1 MTSKST
7 PARSLCLLM
16 AATLISSNLV
26 PWSVLEAQSVDRPLR
41 GVEDPGV
48 ITTRQSITPA
58 GAQMVFKG
66 RVQGATFGKDGK
78 LWALSRTHLYQV
90 DWLENKVVS
99 QHTLGGFGGIRGLT
113 LDSQSNPI
121 VSLVESRKGE
131 PGQVFVVRPD
141 TKTTPGTLTKIGSVL
156 GTENVGSPFVHA
168 GQVLT
173 PLTYNNGLA
182 MTDMATGQTKTVAV
196 GVAPVAV
203 TAGGDLAYVANWGG
217 LPAQKDAL
225 SAPTGLKASADQ
237 VRIDA
242 RGVALEGS
250 ISVVNLTTGTVSANI
265 PVGRHPTALALDG
278 AKGLLYVAN
287 TNDDS
292 ISIIDVRTRQVRQ
305 TIQLQ
310 PFSEAVQGVAPSGI
324 TLDRAGKRLF
334 IACGGINAVMIY
346 DLEAGRM
353 QGLVP
358 TGWYP
363 VSVTL
368 NQDETKLAIA
378 TLLGV
383 GSGQNDG
390 PNKRFVHANRGTIH
404 VVDLPDFA
412 QLASYSAA
420 VAENNRMAYRDGVA
434 RSQSQAATSP
444 APARAIP
451 VRSGEPSLI
460 EHVVY
465 IIKENRT
472 YDQLFGDLERGNGE
486 PSFVMFGEDVTP
498 NQRRLARDFVL
509 LDNFYTT
516 GGNSANGHQW
526 VTQGNEASYTL
537 WPGYSGRSYPF
548 DGSDPLAYSSGGF
561 IWDAVLAK
569 GKSVAVFGEYAPGI
583 LNDTPVQRQG
593 LFARWKAGDDFAN
606 MWNTTSPIPPLDRA
620 LVRNFPAYSMDIPDV
635 VRARIFLDKLKEYE
649 AKGTMPH
656 LTVMLLPSDHTSGTR
671 PGANTPK
678 AMVADNDLALGQVV
692 EGLSKSKFWPKM
704 AIFVVEDDSQ
714 NGVDHVDGHR
724 TVALA
729 ISPYTRRNHV
739 DSTMYSH
746 QSMLKSIELIL
757 GLPSLSLF
765 NLIANDMR
773 ASFTDTPNL
782 APHTAIIPKQELT
795 ELNPPLSAL
804 TGAPK
809 AAAIASA
816 RMNFSVPDAVPT
828 AELNRIVWHNV
839 KGWSTP
845 YPGVKQAA
853 FSPFQ
858 LDDGDDD

>member
-1 MTSKST
+1 MVNKRKLARVTSLLVAT
-7 PARSLCLLM
+7 SLV
-16 AATLISSNLV
+16 SSNFLAL
-26 PWSVLEAQSVDRPLR
+26 SQAQSQSIDRPVR
-41 GVEDPGV
+41 AVEDPGV
-48 ITTRQSITPA
+48 VTTRQGITPA
-58 GAQMVFKG
+58 GTQTVFKG
-66 RVQGATFGKDGK
+66 RVQGATFGKDGTI
-78 LWALSRTHLYQV
+78 WALSRSHLYQLN
-90 DWLENKVVS
+90 WLENKTIS
-99 QHTLGGFGGIRGLT
+99 QHALQGVGGIRGIAMDNDGVPLV
-113 LDSQSNPI
+113 SYIEAKQGQPGSVMIARPNVGSNP
-121 VSLVESRKGE
+121 G
-131 PGQVFVVRPD
+131 G
-141 TKTTPGTLTKIGSVL
+141 LTKIGSPL
-156 GTENVGSPFVHA
+156 GTENVGSPIVHDGKA
-168 GQVLT
+168 LT
-173 PLTYNNGLA
+173 PLTFNNGLA
-182 MTDMATGQTKTVAV
+182 ITDLASGQMKTVSV

-203 TAGGDLAYVANWGG
+203 AAGGNLAYVANWGG
-217 LPAQKDAL
+217 LAATAGMP
-225 SAPTGLKASADQ
+225 SAPTGLKPGADL
-237 VRIDA
+237 VRIDG
-242 RGVALEGS
+242 RGIVLQGS
-250 ISVVNLTTGTVSANI
+250 ISVVNLSTGTVSDNI
-265 PVGRHPTALALDG
+265 PVGRHPTGLALDG

-292 ISIIDVRTRQVRQ
+292 ISIVDVRTRKVQQ
-305 TIQLQ
+305 TISLQ
-310 PFSEAVQGVAPSGI
+310 PFAQAVKGVAPSGM

-334 IACGGINAVMIY
+334 IACGGINAVLIY
-346 DLEAGRM
+346 DLEAKSIS
-353 QGLVP
+353 GLVP

-363 VSVTL
+363 VSVAL
-368 NQDETKLAIA
+368 NGDESKMVVA
-378 TLLGV
+378 TLLGI
-383 GSGQNDG
+383 GSGQNEG
-390 PNKRFVHANRGTIH
+390 PTKRFVHANRGSVH
-404 VVDLPDFA
+404 VIPMPDAA

-420 VAENNRMAYRDGVA
+420 VSENNRMAYRDAIVPTPNL
-434 RSQSQAATSP
+434 QAP
-444 APARAIP
+444 PRAIP

-472 YDQLFGDLERGNGE
+472 YDQIFGDLERGNGE
-486 PSFVMFGEDVTP
+486 PSFVMFGEEVTP

-526 VTQGNEASYTL
+526 VTQGNEVSYTL

-561 IWDAVLAK
+561 IWDSVLAK

-583 LNDTPVQRQG
+583 LDDTPRQRQN
-593 LFARWKAGDDFAN
+593 LFARWKAGDNFAN
-606 MWNTTSPIPPLDRA
+606 TWNTTSPIPPLDRS

-649 AKGTMPH
+649 ATSAMPH
-656 LTVMLLPSDHTSGTR
+656 LTVILLPSDHTSGTR
-671 PGANTPK
+671 PGTNTPK

-746 QSMLKSIELIL
+746 QSMLKSIEMIL

-773 ASFTDTPNL
+773 ASFTDTPDL
-782 APHTAIIPKQELT
+782 RPHTAIVPKQDLL
-795 ELNPPLSAL
+795 ELNPQASAL
-804 TGAPK
+804 TGARK
-809 AAAIASA
+809 AGALASA

-828 AELNRIVWHNV
+828 AELNRIVWHEV

-845 YPGVKQAA
+845 YPKSNNAT

-858 LDDGDDD
+858 LEDEDD

>member
-1 MTSKST
+1 M
-7 PARSLCLLM
+7 P
-16 AATLISSNLV
+16 IS
-26 PWSVLEAQSVDRPLR
+26 AQTIDRPVR
-41 GVEDPGV
+41 AVEDPGV
-48 ITTRQSITPA
+48 ITTRQAISPA
-58 GAQMVFKG
+58 GVQTVFTG
-66 RVQGATFGKDGK
+66 RVQGAVFGKDGA
-78 LWALSRTHLYQV
+78 LWALSRTHLYQLN
-90 DWLENKVVS
+90 WLENKAIS
-99 QHTLGGFGGIRGLT
+99 QHALKGVGGIRGLA
-113 LDSQSNPI
+113 LDSTGSPVISYIETRQ
-121 VSLVESRKGE
+121 GQ
-131 PGQVFVVRPD
+131 PGQVIIARPD
-141 TKTTPGTLTKIGSVL
+141 TATNPGGLIKIGSPL
-156 GTENVGSPFVHA
+156 GTDNVGSPIIHE
-168 GQVLT
+168 GKVLT
-173 PLTYNNGLA
+173 PLTFNNGLA
-182 MTDMATGQTKTVAV
+182 ITSLTTGESKTVPV
-196 GVAPVAV
+196 GVAPVAAI
-203 TAGGDLAYVANWGG
+203 AGGNLAYVANWGG
-217 LPAQKDAL
+217 LAATAGQP
-225 SAPTGLKASADQ
+225 SAPTGLKSGADQ

-242 RGVALEGS
+242 RGVALAGS

-278 AKGLLYVAN
+278 AKGLLYVSN
-287 TNDDS
+287 GNDDS
-292 ISIIDVRTRQVRQ
+292 ISIVDVRTRTVKQ
-305 TIQLQ
+305 TIALT
-310 PFSEAVQGVAPSGI
+310 PFSQSVRGIAPSGV

-334 IACGGINAVMIY
+334 IACGGINAVMVY
-346 DLEAGRM
+346 DLEQGRM
-353 QGLVP
+353 TGLIP

-363 VSVTL
+363 VSVGL
-368 NQDETKLAIA
+368 NDDETKLVVA

-383 GSGQNDG
+383 GSGQNEG
-390 PNKRFVHANRGTIH
+390 PNRRFVHANRGTVH
-404 VVDLPDFA
+404 VIPMPDA
-412 QLASYSAA
+412 PQLASYSAA
-420 VAENNRMAYRDGVA
+420 VAENNRMAFKDGVSP
-434 RSQSQAATSP
+434 RPNLQATP
-444 APARAIP
+444 RAIP

-526 VTQGNEASYTL
+526 VTQGNEQSYTL
-537 WPGYSGRSYPF
+537 WPGYSGRSYPY

-569 GKSVAVFGEYAPGI
+569 GKSVAVFGEYAPGV
-583 LNDTPVQRQG
+583 LNDNASQRQG
-593 LFARWKAGDDFAN
+593 LFARWKAGDRFTN
-606 MWNTTSPIPPLDRA
+606 NFNTTSPIPPLDRA

-649 AKGTMPH
+649 ATGTMPH

-746 QSMLKSIELIL
+746 QSMLKSIEMIL
-757 GLPSLSLF
+757 GLPSMSLF

-782 APHTAIIPKQELT
+782 TPHVALT
-795 ELNPPLSAL
+795 PRQDLLELNPQAAAL
-804 TGAPK
+804 TGERRAG
-809 AAAIASA
+809 ALASA

-828 AELNRIVWHNV
+828 AQLNRIVWHDV
-839 KGWSTP
+839 KGWGTP
-845 YPGVKQAA
+845 YPKLTNAT

-858 LDDGDDD
+858 LEDDDD

>member
-1 MTSKST
+1 MSKAGRVRRAFSLLLSASIVALSFVSWTQTS
-7 PARSLCLLM
+7 
-16 AATLISSNLV
+16 
-26 PWSVLEAQSVDRPLR
+26 AQTVDRPLR
-41 GVEDPGV
+41 NVEDPGV
-48 ITTRQSITPA
+48 ITTRQAISPA
-58 GAQMVFKG
+58 GVQTVFKG
-66 RVQGATFGKDGK
+66 RVQGAMFGANNS
-78 LWALSRTHLYQV
+78 LWALSRTHLYHL
-90 DWLENKVVS
+90 DWLENKTVS
-99 QHTLGGFGGIRGLT
+99 QHALKGVGGIRGLAI
-113 LDSQSNPI
+113 DSNGNPV
-121 VSLVESRKGE
+121 VSYIESRTGQ
-131 PGQVFVVRPD
+131 PGQVFVAKPD
-141 TKTTPGTLTKIGSVL
+141 ASTAPAGLTKIGGAL
-156 GTENVGSPFVHA
+156 GTENVGSLVVHSDK
-168 GQVLT
+168 VLT
-173 PLTYNNGLA
+173 PLTFNNGLA
-182 MTDMATGQTKTVAV
+182 ITELASGQTKTVPV

-203 TAGGDLAYVANWGG
+203 VAGGNLAYVANWGG
-217 LPAQKDAL
+217 LAATAGMP
-225 SAPTGLKASADQ
+225 SAPTGLKSGADQ

-242 RGVALEGS
+242 RGVALPGS
-250 ISVVNLTTGTVSANI
+250 ISIVNLTTGTVSANI
-265 PVGRHPTALALDG
+265 PVGRHPTAMALDG
-278 AKGLLYVAN
+278 AKGLLYVSN
-287 TNDDS
+287 TNDDT
-292 ISIIDVRTRQVRQ
+292 ISVVDVRTRAIKQ
-305 TIQLQ
+305 TITLT
-310 PFSEAVQGVAPSGI
+310 PFAQSVRGIAPSGV
-324 TLDRAGKRLF
+324 TLDKAGKRLF
-334 IACGGINAVMIY
+334 VACGGINAILVY
-346 DLEAGRM
+346 DLEQNRM
-353 QGLVP
+353 TGLIP

-363 VSVTL
+363 VSVVL
-368 NQDETKLAIA
+368 NEDETKLAVA

-390 PNKRFVHANRGTIH
+390 QNKRFVHANRGTVH
-404 VVDLPDFA
+404 VIPMPDA
-412 QLASYSAA
+412 PQLASYSAA
-420 VAENNRMAYRDGVA
+420 VAENNRMSFRDGVA
-434 RSQSQAATSP
+434 PRPNLQAAP
-444 APARAIP
+444 RAIP

-472 YDQLFGDLERGNGE
+472 YDQVFGDLERGNGE
-486 PSFVMFGEDVTP
+486 ASFVMFGEDVTP

-526 VTQGNEASYTL
+526 VTQGNEPSYTL
-537 WPGYSGRSYPF
+537 WPGYSGRSYPY

-569 GKSVAVFGEYAPGI
+569 GKSVAVFGEYAPGV
-583 LNDTPVQRQG
+583 LNDDASQRQG
-593 LFARWKAGDDFAN
+593 LFARWKAGDRFAN
-606 MWNTTSPIPPLDRA
+606 MWNTRSPIPPLDRA

-649 AKGTMPH
+649 TAGSMPH
-656 LTVMLLPSDHTSGTR
+656 LTVMLLPSDHTSGTK

-757 GLPSLSLF
+757 GLPSMSLF

-773 ASFTDTPNL
+773 ASFTDTPDL
-782 APHTAIIPKQELT
+782 TPHTALT
-795 ELNPPLSAL
+795 PRQDLLELNPSASAL
-804 TGAPK
+804 TGQRRAG
-809 AAAIASA
+809 ALASA
-816 RMNFSVPDAVPT
+816 RMNFSVPDDVPT
-828 AELNRIVWHNV
+828 AQLNRIVWHDV

-845 YPGVKQAA
+845 YPTPTNAT

-858 LDDGDDD
+858 LEDDDD

>member
-1 MTSKST
+1 MMKLR
-7 PARSLCLLM
+7 RSYTVIKHVLV
-16 AATLISSNLV
+16 AALVGSNLV
-26 PWSVLEAQSVDRPLR
+26 PWTHPNAQTINRPVR

-58 GAQMVFKG
+58 GAQTIFKG
-66 RVQGATFGKDGK
+66 RVQGAVFGKEGA
-78 LWALSRTHLYQV
+78 LWVLSRTHLYQL
-90 DWLENKVVS
+90 DWLQNKAVS
-99 QHTLGGFGGIRGLT
+99 TYELKGVGGIRGLA
-113 LDSQSNPI
+113 LDETGSPI
-121 VSLVESRKGE
+121 LSYTETKPGQAGQVVLAKPDVSKKPEALQKIGE
-131 PGQVFVVRPD
+131 P
-141 TKTTPGTLTKIGSVL
+141 L
-156 GTENVGSPFVHA
+156 GTDNVGSPFAHN

-173 PLTYNNGLA
+173 PLTFNNGLA
-182 MTDMATGQTKTVAV
+182 ITNLESGQTKTVPV

-203 TAGGDLAYVANWGG
+203 TAGGALAYVANWGG
-217 LPAQKDAL
+217 LPASAGMP
-225 SAPTGLKASADQ
+225 SAPTGLKAGADQ
-237 VRIDA
+237 VRIDP

-250 ISVVNLTTGTVSANI
+250 ISVVNLATNSVSANI
-265 PVGRHPTALALDG
+265 PVGRHPTGLALDS
-278 AKGLLYVAN
+278 ARGLLYVAN

-292 ISIIDVRTRQVRQ
+292 ISVVDVRTRNVKQ
-305 TIQLQ
+305 TISLK
-310 PFSEAVQGVAPSGI
+310 PFAQEVKGIAPSGLS
-324 TLDRAGKRLF
+324 LDRSGKRLF

-346 DLEAGRM
+346 DLESGRIS
-353 QGLVP
+353 GLVP

-363 VSVTL
+363 ISVTL
-368 NQDETKLAIA
+368 NADESKIAVA
-378 TLLGV
+378 TLLGI

-390 PNKRFVHANRGTIH
+390 PNKRFVHANRGSVH
-404 VVDLPDFA
+404 VVPMPDDA

-420 VAENNRMAYRDGVA
+420 VAENNKMAFRDGI
-434 RSQSQAATSP
+434 SP
-444 APARAIP
+444 KPTLTAKPRAIP
-451 VRSGEPSLI
+451 ERSGEPSLI
-460 EHVVY
+460 EHVVF

-498 NQRRLARDFVL
+498 NQRRLATDFVL

-516 GGNSANGHQW
+516 GGNSASGHQW

-569 GKSVAVFGEYAPGI
+569 GKSVAVFGEYAPGV
-583 LNDTPVQRQG
+583 LDDTPAQRQN
-593 LFARWKAGDDFAN
+593 LFARWKAGDDFKN
-606 MWNTTSPIPPLDRA
+606 TWNTRSPIPPLDKA

-635 VRARIFLDKLKEYE
+635 VRARIFLEKLKEYE
-649 AKGTMPH
+649 TQGAMPH

-692 EGLSKSKFWPKM
+692 EGLTKSKFWPKM

-773 ASFTDTPNL
+773 ASFTETPNL
-782 APHTAIIPKQELT
+782 SPFTAITPKQDLL
-795 ELNPPLSAL
+795 ELNPQARTL
-804 TGAPK
+804 TGERK
-809 AAAIASA
+809 AGALASA
-816 RMNFSVPDAVPT
+816 QMNFSVPDAVPT
-828 AELNRIVWHNV
+828 EKLNRIVWHEI

-845 YPGVKQAA
+845 YPGTRNAT

-858 LDDGDDD
+858 LDDDD

>member
-1 MTSKST
+1 MSKNR
-7 PARSLCLLM
+7 PASRALSLLM
-16 AATLISSNLV
+16 ATSLMV
-26 PWSVLEAQSVDRPLR
+26 PSMLPLSLAQAQTVDRPVR
-41 GVEDPGV
+41 AVEDPGV
-48 ITTRQSITPA
+48 ITTRQGITPA
-58 GAQMVFKG
+58 GAQTVFKG
-66 RVQGATFGKDGK
+66 RVQGAVFGKDGA
-78 LWALSRTHLYQV
+78 LWTLSRTHLYQL
-90 DWLENKVVS
+90 DWLDNKALS
-99 QHTLGGFGGIRGLT
+99 QHALKGAGGIRGLT
-113 LDSQSNPI
+113 LDSNGQPVVALI
-121 VSLVESRKGE
+121 ESRQGQ
-131 PGQVFVVRPD
+131 PGQVFIARPN
-141 TKTTPGTLTKIGSVL
+141 TATTPGGLTKIGASL
-156 GTENVGSPFVHA
+156 GTENVGSPVVHD
-168 GQVLT
+168 GKVLT

-182 MTDMATGQTKTVAV
+182 VTDLASGETQTVKVA
-196 GVAPVAV
+196 VAPVAV
-203 TAGGDLAYVANWGG
+203 VAGGNLAYVANWGG
-217 LPAQKDAL
+217 LAASAGMA
-225 SAPTGLKASADQ
+225 SAPTGLKADADQ

-242 RGVALEGS
+242 RGVALQGS
-250 ISVVNLTTGTVSANI
+250 ISVVNLATNSVSANI

-278 AKGLLYVAN
+278 AKGLLYVSN

-292 ISIIDVRTRQVRQ
+292 ISIIDVRTRAVKQ
-305 TIQLQ
+305 TITLQ
-310 PFSEAVQGVAPSGI
+310 PFAQAVKGIAPSGI

-334 IACGGINAVMIY
+334 IACGGINAVLIY
-346 DLEAGRM
+346 DLEAGRIA
-353 QGLVP
+353 GLIP

-363 VSVTL
+363 VSVAL
-368 NQDETKLAIA
+368 NADESKIAVA

-390 PNKRFVHANRGTIH
+390 ANKRFVHANRGSVH
-404 VVDLPDFA
+404 VIPVPESA

-420 VAENNRMAYRDGVA
+420 VAENNRMAFKDGVA
-434 RSQSQAATSP
+434 PKPDPQ

-451 VRSGEPSLI
+451 LRSGEPSLI

-472 YDQLFGDLERGNGE
+472 YDQVFGDLERGNGE

-498 NQRRLARDFVL
+498 NHRRLARDFVL

-526 VTQGNEASYTL
+526 VTQGNEVSYTL

-583 LNDTPVQRQG
+583 LDDTPVQRQG
-593 LFARWKAGDDFAN
+593 LFARWKAGDNFAN
-606 MWNTTSPIPPLDRA
+606 MWNTRSPIPPLDRA

-649 AKGTMPH
+649 ATGTMPH

-671 PGANTPK
+671 PGTNTPR

-765 NLIANDMR
+765 NLIANDMS
-773 ASFTDTPNL
+773 ASFTNNADL
-782 APHTAIIPKQELT
+782 RPHTALVPKQDLL
-795 ELNPPLSAL
+795 ELNPPVSAL
-804 TGAPK
+804 TGARR
-809 AAAIASA
+809 AGALASA

-828 AELNRIVWHNV
+828 AELNRIVWHEV

-845 YPGVKQAA
+845 YPKLTNST

-858 LDDGDDD
+858 LEDEDE

>member
-1 MTSKST
+1 MTIH
-7 PARSLCLLM
+7 RSPSRALSLLI
-16 AATLISSNLV
+16 ATSLVSSSIL
-26 PWSVLEAQSVDRPLR
+26 PWTSALGQTIDRPVR
-41 GVEDPGV
+41 SVEDPGV
-48 ITTRQSITPA
+48 VTTRQGITPA
-58 GAQMVFKG
+58 GAQTVFTG
-66 RVQGATFGKDGK
+66 RVQGAVFGKDGA
-78 LWALSRTHLYQV
+78 LWALSRTHLYQLN
-90 DWLENKVVS
+90 WLENKTIS
-99 QHTLGGFGGIRGLT
+99 QHALKGVGGIRGLAI
-113 LDSQSNPI
+113 DSEGKPV
-121 VSLVESRKGE
+121 VSFIEARPGQ
-131 PGQVFVVRPD
+131 PGQVMIARPD
-141 TKTTPGTLTKIGSVL
+141 TATTPGGLAKIGGAL
-156 GTENVGSPFVHA
+156 GTDNVGALMVHD
-168 GQVLT
+168 GKVLT
-173 PLTYNNGLA
+173 PLTFNNGLA
-182 MTDMATGQTKTVAV
+182 ITDMATGQSKTVPV

-203 TAGGDLAYVANWGG
+203 AAGGNLAYVANWGG
-217 LPAQKDAL
+217 LAASAGMP
-225 SAPTGLKASADQ
+225 SAPTGLKAGADQ

-242 RGVALEGS
+242 RGVALAGS

-265 PVGRHPTALALDG
+265 PVGRHPTGLALDG
-278 AKGLLYVAN
+278 GKGLLYVAN

-292 ISIIDVRTRQVRQ
+292 ISIIDVRTRTVKQ
-305 TIQLQ
+305 TINLQ
-310 PFSEAVQGVAPSGI
+310 PFAQVVKGIAPSGI
-324 TLDRAGKRLF
+324 TLDRTGKRLF
-334 IACGGINAVMIY
+334 IACGGINAVMVY

-353 QGLVP
+353 SGLVP

-363 VSVTL
+363 VSVAL
-368 NQDETKLAIA
+368 NADETKMAVA

-383 GSGQNDG
+383 GSGQNEG
-390 PNKRFVHANRGTIH
+390 PTKRFVHANRGSVH
-404 VVDLPDFA
+404 VIPMPDVA

-420 VAENNRMAYRDGVA
+420 VAENNRMAFRDGVA
-434 RSQSQAATSP
+434 PRPNLQAAP
-444 APARAIP
+444 RAIP

-486 PSFVMFGEDVTP
+486 PSFVLFGEDVTP

-526 VTQGNEASYTL
+526 VTQGNEVSYTL
-537 WPGYSGRSYPF
+537 WPGYSGRSYPY

-569 GKSVAVFGEYAPGI
+569 GKSVAVFGEYAPGV
-583 LNDTPVQRQG
+583 LNDTPVQRQS
-593 LFARWKAGDDFAN
+593 LFARWKAGDRFTN
-606 MWNTTSPIPPLDRA
+606 VWNTRSPIPPLDRS

-649 AKGTMPH
+649 ATGTMPH
-656 LTVMLLPSDHTSGTR
+656 LTVMLLPGDHTSGTR

-773 ASFTDTPNL
+773 PSFTDTADL
-782 APHTAIIPKQELT
+782 RPHTALIPRQDLL
-795 ELNPPLSAL
+795 ELNPAAAAL
-804 TGAPK
+804 TGQRRAG
-809 AAAIASA
+809 ALASA

-828 AELNRIVWHNV
+828 AQLNRIVWHEI

-845 YPGVKQAA
+845 YPKLTNAT

-858 LDDGDDD
+858 LEDDDD

>member
-1 MTSKST
+1 MPRLSQSHTVLKHILVAALIGSSLLPWT
-7 PARSLCLLM
+7 HPSAQTINRPVRS
-16 AATLISSNLV
+16 
-26 PWSVLEAQSVDRPLR
+26 
-41 GVEDPGV
+41 VEDPGV
-48 ITTRQSITPA
+48 ITTRQNITPA
-58 GAQMVFKG
+58 GAQTVFKG
-66 RVQGATFGKDGK
+66 RVQGAVFGKEGA
-78 LWALSRTHLYQV
+78 LWVLSRTHLYQL
-90 DWLENKVVS
+90 DWLQNKAISTFDLKGV
-99 QHTLGGFGGIRGLT
+99 GGIRGLT
-113 LDSQSNPI
+113 LDESGSPI
-121 VSLVESRKGE
+121 LSYTETKPGQAGQVVLAKPDLSKTSEGLLRIGE
-131 PGQVFVVRPD
+131 P
-141 TKTTPGTLTKIGSVL
+141 L
-156 GTENVGSPFVHA
+156 GTNNVGSPVVHN

-173 PLTYNNGLA
+173 PLTFNNGLA
-182 MTDMATGQTKTVAV
+182 ITNLESGQTKTVPV

-203 TAGGDLAYVANWGG
+203 AAGDTLAYVANWGG
-217 LPAQKDAL
+217 LPASAGML
-225 SAPTGLKASADQ
+225 SAPTGLKAGADQ
-237 VRIDA
+237 VRIDP
-242 RGVALEGS
+242 RGVALPGS
-250 ISVVNLTTGTVSANI
+250 ISVLNLATASVSANI
-265 PVGRHPTALALDG
+265 PVGRHPTGLALDS
-278 AKGLLYVAN
+278 ARGLLYVAN

-292 ISIIDVRTRQVRQ
+292 ISVVDVRTRSAKH
-305 TIQLQ
+305 TIALK
-310 PFSEAVQGVAPSGI
+310 PFAEDVKGIAPSGM
-324 TLDRAGKRLF
+324 TLDRSGKRLF

-346 DLEAGRM
+346 DLESGRIS
-353 QGLVP
+353 GLVP

-363 VSVTL
+363 ISVAL
-368 NQDETKLAIA
+368 NADESKMAVA
-378 TLLGV
+378 TLLGI

-390 PNKRFVHANRGTIH
+390 PNKRFVHANRGSVH
-404 VVDLPDFA
+404 VIPMPDDA

-420 VAENNRMAYRDGVA
+420 VAENNRMAFRDGVA
-434 RSQSQAATSP
+434 PKPNPSAKP
-444 APARAIP
+444 RAIP
-451 VRSGEPSLI
+451 ERSGEPSLI
-460 EHVVY
+460 EHVVF

-498 NQRRLARDFVL
+498 NQRRLATDFVL

-516 GGNSANGHQW
+516 GGNSASGHQW

-569 GKSVAVFGEYAPGI
+569 GKSVAVFGEYAPGV
-583 LNDTPVQRQG
+583 LDDTPNQRQN
-593 LFARWKAGDDFAN
+593 LFARWKAGDDFKN
-606 MWNTTSPIPPLDRA
+606 IWSTRSPIPPLDRA
-620 LVRNFPAYSMDIPDV
+620 LVRNFPAYSLDIPDV

-649 AKGTMPH
+649 AQGTMPH

-692 EGLSKSKFWPKM
+692 EGLTKSKFWPKM

-757 GLPSLSLF
+757 GLPSMSLF

-782 APHTAIIPKQELT
+782 TPFSAIIPKQDLL
-795 ELNPPLSAL
+795 ELNPQASAL
-804 TGAPK
+804 TGERK
-809 AAAIASA
+809 AGALASA
-816 RMNFSVPDAVPT
+816 QMNFSVPDAVPT
-828 AELNRIVWHNV
+828 EKLNRIVWHEI

-845 YPGVKQAA
+845 YPGTRNAT

-858 LDDGDDD
+858 LDDDD

>member
-1 MTSKST
+1 MDRSYHAST
-7 PARSLCLLM
+7 AIRLLVAASLVASHLL
-16 AATLISSNLV
+16 
-26 PWSVLEAQSVDRPLR
+26 PWGAINAQTVDRPVR
-41 GVEDPGV
+41 AVEDPGV
-48 ITTRQSITPA
+48 ITTRQGITPA
-58 GAQMVFKG
+58 GAQTVFKG
-66 RVQGATFGKDGK
+66 RVQGAVFGKDGA
-78 LWALSRTHLYQV
+78 LWALSRTHLYYF
-90 DWLENKVVS
+90 DWLENRTIAQYPLKG
-99 QHTLGGFGGIRGLT
+99 TGGIRGLT
-113 LDSQSNPI
+113 LDANGMPI
-121 VSLVESRKGE
+121 VSLIEARQGQ
-131 PGQVFVVRPD
+131 PGQVVLARPD
-141 TKTTPGTLTKIGSVL
+141 AAGPQGSLVKLGGPL
-156 GTENVGSPFVHA
+156 GTDNVGSPLVHD
-168 GQVLT
+168 GKVLT
-173 PLTYNNGLA
+173 PLTFNNGLA
-182 MTDMATGQTKTVAV
+182 MTDAGTGETRTVRV

-203 TAGGDLAYVANWGG
+203 AAGGNLAYVANWGG
-217 LPAQKDAL
+217 LAATAGMA
-225 SAPTGLKASADQ
+225 SAPTGLKTGADQ

-242 RGVALEGS
+242 RGVALQGS
-250 ISVVNLTTGTVSANI
+250 VSVVDLETASVRANI
-265 PVGRHPTALALDG
+265 PVGRHPTGLALDQ

-292 ISIIDVRTRQVRQ
+292 ISVIDVRTRMVKQ
-305 TIQLQ
+305 TIALK
-310 PFSEAVQGVAPSGI
+310 PFAQDVKGVAPSGLV
-324 TLDRAGKRLF
+324 LDRAGKRLF

-346 DLEAGRM
+346 DLQSGRIS
-353 QGLVP
+353 GLVP

-363 VSVTL
+363 VSVAL
-368 NQDETKLAIA
+368 SPDESSMVVA

-383 GSGQNDG
+383 GSGQNEG
-390 PNKRFVHANRGTIH
+390 ASKRHVHANRGSVH
-404 VVDLPDFA
+404 VIPLPDTA

-420 VAENNRMAYRDGVA
+420 VAENNRMAFRDGIA
-434 RSQSQAATSP
+434 PRPDPASP
-444 APARAIP
+444 PRAIP
-451 VRSGEPSLI
+451 LRSGEPSLI

-486 PSFVMFGEDVTP
+486 PGFVLFGEDVTP

-526 VTQGNEASYTL
+526 VTQGNEVSYTL

-548 DGSDPLAYSSGGF
+548 DGTDPLAYSSGGF

-569 GKSVAVFGEYAPGI
+569 GKSVAVFGEYAPGV
-583 LNDTPVQRQG
+583 LNDTPVQRQT
-593 LFARWKAGDDFAN
+593 LFARWKAGDKFEAD
-606 MWNTTSPIPPLDRA
+606 WNTRSPIPPLDRA

-649 AKGTMPH
+649 AQGSMPH

-692 EGLSKSKFWPKM
+692 EGLSKSRFWPKM

-765 NLIANDMR
+765 NLIAHDMR
-773 ASFTDTPNL
+773 ASFTDKPDL
-782 APHTAIIPKQELT
+782 RPHTAITPKQDLL
-795 ELNPPLSAL
+795 ELNPPASAL
-804 TGAPK
+804 SGARK
-809 AAAIASA
+809 AGALASA

-828 AELNRIVWHNV
+828 AQLNRIVWHEI

-845 YPGVKQAA
+845 YPSLSNAA

-858 LDDGDDD
+858 LEDDED